1 MAVGIFGGCVGVIR
15 IVRDMLPHVSTLVVR
30 VLAPSQAE
38 ALTPSQ
44 AQTLEQ
50 SLLWGVFAVVVLP
63 LCALRSLSG
72 LQIPNAVG
80 FFFSL
85 VLVGAVVYRALTV
98 DGDNTTD
105 ATSATSVT
113 SDAVADAF
121 QLSRLAQSVSIYSY
135 AFTMHLNLL
144 PLFVQLRGNCEAPI
158 VVSTRRMTRVIAGVT
173 ALCAALYV
181 AFGVAAST
189 LYGDATRGN
198 VLVNMSRDA
207 FMQLPLVAVFIT
219 VLVSFPPLFH
229 PGRCIVQELV
239 NRRPAPELGA
249 RSRVTTAALLLLA
262 ELLVALWVP
271 GIEVVFALVGA
282 STTVLICYVFPV
294 VMSWALV
301 PWRASLRGRVM
312 CAALWGVVA
321 FVAVM
326 GIQTIAFLLFPD
338 AKAST
343 VT

>member
-1 MAVGIFGGCVGVIR
+1 
-15 IVRDMLPHVSTLVVR
+15 
-30 VLAPSQAE
+30 
-38 ALTPSQ
+38 
-44 AQTLEQ
+44 
-50 SLLWGVFAVVVLP
+50 
-63 LCALRSLSG
+63 
-72 LQIPNAVG
+72 
-80 FFFSL
+80 
-85 VLVGAVVYRALTV
+85 
-98 DGDNTTD
+98 
-105 ATSATSVT
+105 
-113 SDAVADAF
+113 
-121 QLSRLAQSVSIYSY
+121 
-135 AFTMHLNLL
+135 MHLNLL